1 MIFYKTTFFKNYSN
15 IILLLLGIA
24 IGSLLGLFAKGS
36 IAYLKPIGDIFLN
49 LLFTVV
55 IPLIFFAIASSVA
68 SIEQGKKLGNIIS
81 VMALVFVGTVLIA
94 ALVMIAAIWIFPL
107 QEGLYSSIDQVTSIS
122 ADTKNWGE
130 NIVEFLTVSE
140 FNQIL
145 SRQHMLAFIIFSFL
159 IGIAALRSG
168 RDGEQFRKFLHSGN
182 EVMKVALMLVMK
194 FAPIGLGAYF
204 AYQVGTVGPQLFGIY
219 AKPMGLYYG
228 IGTLYFFLGFSFY
241 AFLAYGKKGV
251 NLFWKNEILPA
262 VTAISTCSSI
272 AVIPVNL
279 IAARK
284 IGIQDSI
291 ANVVIPLG
299 ANLHKD
305 GSSLSSIVKI
315 AVAFA
320 IIGRDFMEPTTIITA
335 LGITIIVSIVAGGIP
350 NGGYIGE
357 LLMISAYD
365 LPTEAIPAVMI
376 IGTLVDPLATVLNS
390 NGDTV
395 AAMLVNKITGNKLI
409 SNPSVISE

>member
-1 MIFYKTTFFKNYSN
+1 MATTKGTFFSNYSN
-15 IILLLLGIA
+15 IILLLGGI
-24 IGSLLGLFAKGS
+24 IVGSLFGLFARES
-36 IAYLKPIGDIFLN
+36 IVYLKPIGDIFLN

-55 IPLIFFAIASSVA
+55 IPLIFFAISSAV
-68 SIEQGKKLGNIIS
+68 SNIEQGRKLGNILS
-81 VMALVFVGTVLIA
+81 VMAFVFLGTVLFA
-94 ALVMIAAIWIFPL
+94 AITMVGVIWIFPL
-107 QEGLYSSIDQVTSIS
+107 ETGLYFTEGQVFDVDSGNE
-122 ADTKNWGE
+122 NWGE
-130 NIVEFLTVSE
+130 SMVQFLTVNE

-159 IGIAALRSG
+159 IGLAALRSG
-168 RDGEQFRKFLHSGN
+168 EGGTAFRQFLNSGN
-182 EVMKVALMLVMK
+182 EVMKVALIMVMK
-194 FAPIGLGAYF
+194 LAPVGLGAYF

-228 IGTLYFFLGFSFY
+228 YGIVYFFLAFSLY
-241 AFLAYGKKGV
+241 AFLAYGRNGIR
-251 NLFWKNEILPA
+251 LFWRHNILPA
-262 VTAISTCSSI
+262 ATAISTCSSI

-279 IAARK
+279 EAAKR
-284 IGIQDSI
+284 IGIQESI

-320 IIGRDFMEPTTIITA
+320 IIGRDFLDPMTILTA
-335 LGITIIVSIVAGGIP
+335 LGITVIVSVVAGGIP

-395 AAMLVNKITGNKLI
+395 AAMLVNKITGNKLVAD
-409 SNPSVISE
+409 PTVISE

>member
-1 MIFYKTTFFKNYSN
+1 MIFYKTTFFKSYSN

-36 IAYLKPIGDIFLN
+36 IAYLKPVGDIFLN

-68 SIEQGKKLGNIIS
+68 GIEQGKKLGNIIS

-107 QEGLYSSIDQVTSIS
+107 QEALYSSIDQLDNIS
-122 ADTKNWGE
+122 ESTKNWGE
-130 NIVEFLTVSE
+130 NIVEFLTVNE

-168 RDGEQFRKFLHSGN
+168 KDGEHFRNFLHSGN

-194 FAPIGLGAYF
+194 FAPLGLGAYF

-228 IGTLYFFLGFSFY
+228 IGTLYFFLGFTFY
-241 AFLAYGKKGV
+241 AFLAYGKAGIK
-251 NLFWKNEILPA
+251 LFWKNEIVPA
-262 VTAISTCSSI
+262 VTAVSTCSSI

-284 IGIQDSI
+284 IGIQDNI

-376 IGTLVDPLATVLNS
+376 IGTLVDPLATLLNS

-409 SNPSVISE
+409 SNPTVISE